1 MFFNHEAELNF
12 LKRQLR
18 KLDENKF
25 VQEDGLIS
33 FYEMKLI
40 SEFAE
45 FRKCLK
51 KNRRKH
57 IKYLLKNSKEETLRL
72 LARLEQEISLFSK
85 NARKRIKMIR
95 KNIGKLTLFQDN
107 PIVPLTNNT
116 LEQYYSA
123 TLQKTEKKKFR
134 CNESLHLKLK
144 IVRERW
150 NKTIG
155 DLSFNFLG
163 FLQLFA
169 KIHYFFG
176 ET

>member
-1 MFFNHEAELNF
+1 M
-12 LKRQLR
+12 
-18 KLDENKF
+18 
-25 VQEDGLIS
+25 QEEGLIS
-33 FYEMKLI
+33 FYEMRLI

-45 FRKCLK
+45 FRNGLK

-57 IKYLLKNSKEETLRL
+57 VRYLLRNSKAETLNI
-72 LARLEQEISLFSK
+72 LAKLEREISFFPK
-85 NARKRIKMIR
+85 KVKKRIKMII
-95 KNIGKLTLFQDN
+95 KNIDHLTLFQDN
-107 PIVPLTNNT
+107 PLVSPTNNV